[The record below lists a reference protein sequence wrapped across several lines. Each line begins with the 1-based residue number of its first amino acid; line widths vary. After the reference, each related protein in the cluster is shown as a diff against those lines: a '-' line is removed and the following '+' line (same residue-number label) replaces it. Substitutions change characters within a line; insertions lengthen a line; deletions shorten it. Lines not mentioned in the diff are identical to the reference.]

1 MKQIEVLQHQQ
12 PDILIVGIECQHRPQ
27 LIERIT
33 IESLRMLNEFYYPFH
48 LVIRHYQLATVA
60 LKIWSQISRIILETS
75 SSCTALSD

>member
-27 LIERIT
+27 LIECIT
-33 IESLRMLNEFYYPFH
+33 IKALRMLNEFYYPFH

-60 LKIWSQISRIILETS
+60 LKI
-75 SSCTALSD
+75 